1 MAITKPDMQN
11 IWAEAGAISVPPSAD
26 ISEGWVVEKPPFE
39 EANFVEN
46 RQDNGIAYLFQ
57 EGIAEWDNLT
67 EYQLNSLVKYNG
79 VVYKSSGTNTNK
91 QPNIFPLNWSIAF
104 ENFGAAQAV
113 QDIVDEITGTDGY
126 VDFYV
131 QKSDPTLENPLSA
144 PKVSADTG
152 MANGHKF
159 QSTTDPVAAKSGV
172 VYNSGNVELVI
183 NEVVKGRITPTMSIN
198 SNDETLVTT
207 AMLRSFILDYAF
219 PVGSIHITEESYN
232 PASRFGGSWIRVA
245 EGQAIV
251 GRNDGVT
258 SDIPDW
264 VKTAGNTFGEY
275 EHTLTTNELPNF
287 RLGQNAHSDVLA
299 TPAEPV
305 PHVIFD
311 VAGDFD
317 GLAQGTDPVLYT
329 NKERVYT
336 DPIGNDEPFNIV
348 QPSVVYNIWKR
359 IG

>member
-1 MAITKPDMQN
+1 MEDGDIPP
-11 IWAEAGAISVPPSAD
+11 AEVQ
-26 ISEGWVVEKPPFE
+26 
-39 EANFVEN
+39 NFVDN
-46 RQDNGIAYLFQ
+46 RQDNAIKHVFE
-57 EGIAEWDNLT
+57 EGISLWDNSTSYPINGLVKRNGEVYKAILTSSNKDPLT
-67 EYQLNSLVKYNG
+67 EPTYWVK
-79 VVYKSSGTNTNK
+79 
-91 QPNIFPLNWSIAF
+91 AF
-104 ENFGAAQAV
+104 DEFGSAQEV

-131 QKSDPTLENPLSA
+131 QKSDPTLENPLAA
-144 PKVSADTG
+144 PKVSASTG
-152 MANGHKF
+152 MANGYKF

-172 VYNSGNVELVI
+172 VYNSGNIEILI
-183 NEVVKGRITPTMSIN
+183 DEVVKGRITPAMSVN

-207 AMLRSFILDYAF
+207 AMLRSFMLDYVF
-219 PVGSIHITEESYN
+219 PIGSIHITEESYS
-232 PASRFGGSWIRVA
+232 PASKFGGSWIRVA

-258 SDIPDW
+258 GDIPDW

-275 EHTLTTNELPNF
+275 EHTLTTDELPNF

-299 TPAEPV
+299 PTSDPV
-305 PHVIFD
+305 PHVIPTQ
-311 VAGDFD
+311 VAGFS
-317 GLAQGTDPVLYT
+317 GLGQTTDEVIYT

-336 DPIGNDEPFNIV
+336 DPIGNDEPFSIV